1 MSTQEQL
8 DNPIEQKNSHST
20 DGTADLNNILQDLNA
35 ASEDILLSMVATT
48 DGLTISTLGAVY
60 DDNKVG
66 AMCSELLTVC
76 ARSAKELEQGDI
88 NEMFLRCSDSNILL
102 IPSGTMVVLAL
113 ITKPEINLGLL
124 LIEAERAAKA
134 ISLCL

>member
-1 MSTQEQL
+1 MNTNEQQDPL
-8 DNPIEQKNSHST
+8 ST
-20 DGTADLNNILQDLNA
+20 DGTTDVNNILKDLNA
-35 ASEDILLSMVATT
+35 ASEDILLSMVATV
-48 DGLTISTLGAVY
+48 DGLTITSLGAVY

-76 ARSAKELEQGDI
+76 ARSAKELQQGNI
-88 NEMFLRCSDSNILL
+88 NEMFLRCSDSNIFL
-102 IPSGTMVVLAL
+102 IPSGTMVVLAI

-134 ISLCL
+134 ISSCL

>member
-1 MSTQEQL
+1 MNTHEQQDPL
-8 DNPIEQKNSHST
+8 SS
-20 DGTADLNNILQDLNA
+20 DGTADVNNILKDLNA
-35 ASEDILLSMVATT
+35 ASEDILLSMVATV
-48 DGLTISTLGAVY
+48 DGLTITTLGDVY

-76 ARSAKELEQGDI
+76 ARSAKELQQGNI
-88 NEMFLRCSDSNILL
+88 NEMFLRCSDSNIFL
-102 IPSGTMVVLAL
+102 IPSGTMVVLAI

-134 ISLCL
+134 ISSCL

>member
-1 MSTQEQL
+1 MSTKEPL
-8 DNPIEQKNSHST
+8 SNPIEHST
-20 DGTADLNNILQDLNA
+20 PLSTGGTADLNRILKDLNA
-35 ASEDILLSMVATT
+35 ASEDILLSMIATV
-48 DGLTISTLGAVY
+48 DGLTITTLGAVY
-60 DDNKVG
+60 DDHKVG
-66 AMCSELLTVC
+66 AMCSELLAVC

-113 ITKPEINLGLL
+113 MTKPEINLGLL
-124 LIEAERAAKA
+124 LIEADRAAKA